1 MGNIR
6 AEVTVHGRVQGVG
19 FRFSTLDR
27 ADALALPG
35 WVRNTWRRTVE
46 AVFEGDEADVR
57 DMVRWCRTGPAGARV
72 TRLDVRYADAT
83 GEFNDFRVT
92 G

>member
-1 MGNIR
+1 MGKIR

-19 FRFSTLDR
+19 FRFSTIDR
-27 ADALALPG
+27 ADALALTG

-57 DMVRWCRTGPAGARV
+57 DMVRWCRQGPPGARV